1 MKAPLSWIRE
11 FVDVKASAEEIG
23 AKMGMR
29 GLPLESLETH
39 GDDVVMDFEVTAN
52 RPDCMSIIG
61 IAREIATAYDL
72 PLRDHSATAK
82 AVALQTNG
90 KVPITI
96 EEPELCRRY
105 VGATADVKVGPSP
118 KWMQDRL
125 TMCGVR
131 PISNIVDITNYVML
145 ELGQPMHAFDLAKM
159 RQGKIVV
166 RRARR
171 GESMTTLDGKKR
183 TLSEDML
190 VIADAECA
198 EDIGGVM
205 GGASSEI
212 SSQTTRVAFEAA
224 NFAPSQIRSTSR
236 KLGIKTEASMRF
248 ERGADRTA
256 PPRAMARALQLLEEI
271 GAGKPTGDITDN
283 YPTPLQPKT
292 LRLQRARIAGLLG
305 MDVPDAS
312 VNRIFASLGFEAK
325 AATDGWDVIPP
336 PWRVD
341 MHRQVDLIEEVGR
354 HHGFEHLPATFP
366 GVEQA
371 PPPSDPRIARDRR
384 ARTALLGM
392 GFSEA
397 ITLAFIQAQAAEP
410 FLNGTTAV
418 AIANPLSELFAVM
431 RPSVLPGLIDAVSH
445 NRRHGRPDVRLFEIG
460 TRFLPAGESRALGF
474 AWTGLATSDHW
485 NVERRP
491 IDFFDTKG
499 VVEQVLAVFKVNATF
514 ADVERPFLVPGR
526 AAAVNVGGKIA
537 GVFGQL
543 APSVAQARDLPAND
557 EVYVGSLDLDA
568 LSAAAPEETLRA
580 ASLPRYPSVVRDV
593 SILVNDSLSAETVRG
608 TIRSAAPNLLT
619 QVREFD
625 RYQGKGIPEG
635 KVSLSYRLTFQ
646 SLERTLTD
654 DEVNAAMNAIVT
666 NLKQAHGAEQR

>member
-1 MKAPLSWIRE
+1 
-11 FVDVKASAEEIG
+11 
-23 AKMGMR
+23 
-29 GLPLESLETH
+29 
-39 GDDVVMDFEVTAN
+39 
-52 RPDCMSIIG
+52 
-61 IAREIATAYDL
+61 
-72 PLRDHSATAK
+72 
-82 AVALQTNG
+82 
-90 KVPITI
+90 
-96 EEPELCRRY
+96 
-105 VGATADVKVGPSP
+105 
-118 KWMQDRL
+118 
-125 TMCGVR
+125 MCGVR

-171 GESMTTLDGKKR
+171 AESMTTLDGKKR

-212 SSQTTRVAFEAA
+212 SNQTTRVAFEAA

-256 PPRAMARALQLLEEI
+256 PPRAMARALQLLEQI
-271 GAGKPTGDITDN
+271 GAGKPTGDVTDN
-283 YPTPLQPKT
+283 YPTPLQTKT
-292 LRLQRARIAGLLG
+292 MHLEKEHIAGLLG
-305 MDVPDAS
+305 MEVPDAE
-312 VNRIFASLGFEAK
+312 VEKILKSLGFEVRSASAK
-325 AATDGWDVIPP
+325 ATARHAGWEVIPP
-336 PWRVD
+336 AWRVD
-341 MHRQVDLIEEVGR
+341 MHREVDLIEEVGR

-371 PPPSDPRIARDRR
+371 PPPSDSRIARDRR

-410 FLNGTTAV
+410 FLNGKTAV

-460 TRFLPAGESRALGF
+460 TRFLPAGESRAIGF

-491 IDFFDTKG
+491 VDFFDTKG
-499 VVEQVLAVFKVNATF
+499 VVEQLLAVFKVNATF

-526 AAAVNVGGKIA
+526 AAAVTIGGTIA

-568 LSAAAPEETLRA
+568 LSAAAPAETLRA

>member
-1 MKAPLSWIRE
+1 MYRE
-11 FVDVKASAEEIG
+11 
-23 AKMGMR
+23 
-29 GLPLESLETH
+29 
-39 GDDVVMDFEVTAN
+39 
-52 RPDCMSIIG
+52 
-61 IAREIATAYDL
+61 
-72 PLRDHSATAK
+72 
-82 AVALQTNG
+82 
-90 KVPITI
+90 
-96 EEPELCRRY
+96 
-105 VGATADVKVGPSP
+105 
-118 KWMQDRL
+118 
-125 TMCGVR
+125 
-131 PISNIVDITNYVML
+131 
-145 ELGQPMHAFDLAKM
+145 
-159 RQGKIVV
+159 
-166 RRARR
+166 
-171 GESMTTLDGKKR
+171 
-183 TLSEDML
+183 
-190 VIADAECA
+190 
-198 EDIGGVM
+198 
-205 GGASSEI
+205 
-212 SSQTTRVAFEAA
+212 
-224 NFAPSQIRSTSR
+224 
-236 KLGIKTEASMRF
+236 
-248 ERGADRTA
+248 
-256 PPRAMARALQLLEEI
+256 
-271 GAGKPTGDITDN
+271 
-283 YPTPLQPKT
+283 
-292 LRLQRARIAGLLG
+292 
-305 MDVPDAS
+305 
-312 VNRIFASLGFEAK
+312 
-325 AATDGWDVIPP
+325 
-336 PWRVD
+336 
-341 MHRQVDLIEEVGR
+341 VDLIEEVGR

-371 PPPSDPRIARDRR
+371 PPPSDSRIARDRR

-410 FLNGTTAV
+410 FLNGKTAV

-485 NVERRP
+485 NGERRP
-491 IDFFDTKG
+491 VDFFDTKG
-499 VVEQVLAVFKVNATF
+499 VVEQVLAVFKVHATF
-514 ADVERPFLVPGR
+514 AEIERPFLVPGR
-526 AAAVNVGGKIA
+526 AAAVTVGGTIA

-543 APSVAQARDLPAND
+543 APSVAEARDLPAND

-568 LSAAAPEETLRA
+568 LSAAAPAETLRA